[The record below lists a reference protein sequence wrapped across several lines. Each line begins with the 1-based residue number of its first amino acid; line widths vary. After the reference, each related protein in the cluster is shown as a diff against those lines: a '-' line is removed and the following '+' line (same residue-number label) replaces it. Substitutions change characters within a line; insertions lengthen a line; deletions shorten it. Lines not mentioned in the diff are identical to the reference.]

1 MIALNP
7 KYPGSEAVDEVDHA
21 LDLLRV
27 ARLAICAHD
36 ADPSNVSD
44 QDMASIGYVLVYAMD
59 ILKPVRELLN
69 REGPAE
75 MKAVRAAGRVGFT
88 GEKP

>member
-1 MIALNP
+1 MTVINP

-36 ADPSNVSD
+36 AGPSNVSNE
-44 QDMASIGYVLVYAMD
+44 DMAAIGYVLVYAMD
-59 ILKPVRELLN
+59 ILKPVREMLN
-69 REGPAE
+69 SQGAAD
-75 MKAVRAAGRVGFT
+75 MKAFRAAAGNA
-88 GEKP
+88 

>member
-1 MIALNP
+1 MIVLNP

-27 ARLAICAHD
+27 ARLAICAHH
-36 ADPSNVSD
+36 ADPTNVSD
-44 QDMASIGYVLVYAMD
+44 QDLASIGYVLIYAMD

-69 REGPAE
+69 QKGVAE
-75 MKAVRAAGRVGFT
+75 IKTVRATRFT

>member
-1 MIALNP
+1 MSVLNP

-27 ARLAICAHD
+27 ARLAISAHD
-36 ADPSNVSD
+36 ADPTNVSNE
-44 QDMASIGYVLVYAMD
+44 DMAAIGYVLIYAMD

-69 REGPAE
+69 KQGAADI
-75 MKAVRAAGRVGFT
+75 KAFRAAAGNA
-88 GEKP
+88 